1 MTRWEKKLAATK
13 RRKELRERAVAY
25 LGGKCSIC
33 SYDKCA
39 SAFDFHHVEVWLKD
53 FTISDRMTSWERIE
67 PELKKVVLL
76 CARCHRE
83 VHDPFP
89 GVKSLR
95 DPNVT
100 LEQVRVAMETED
112 ALAKSFNVPVTML
125 DLLAPLD

>member
-1 MTRWEKKLAATK
+1 MIAAKLGVSIAH
-13 RRKELRERAVAY
+13 AY
-25 LGGKCSIC
+25 RTSSVSIA
-33 SYDKCA
+33 D
-39 SAFDFHHVEVWLKD
+39 
-53 FTISDRMTSWERIE
+53 
-67 PELKKVVLL
+67 
-76 CARCHRE
+76 
-83 VHDPFP
+83 DPFP